1 MNPKAA
7 TAPMELAPD
16 PVLASDALFVVGIT
30 SEGGVPLLVD
40 SRRDYDADR
49 FVESHEGA
57 EDHEVVRLPGLIG
70 SRPLDPRPGPVQ
82 ELRR

>member
-40 SRRDYDADR
+40 
-49 FVESHEGA
+49 
-57 EDHEVVRLPGLIG
+57 
-70 SRPLDPRPGPVQ
+70 
-82 ELRR
+82 